1 MHYLRLLQ
9 PAILSTTLLL
19 LTDAST
25 ARPSRQAI
33 PPDIKPVTNNGKV
46 ASHTLIPR
54 NPPPASAT
62 SFPLPAAI
70 HWPLQSAL
78 DGGWSVAVHVFSY
91 FYPLS
96 PNTSLLE
103 DFFTGIQA
111 YALAQMLQ
119 GFSDT
124 CRVNF
129 AEGDFVLLLGMHPR
143 STVGTVKWSM
153 VYAFA
158 RYMLKWVHRGFS
170 GSGGLLF
177 YHQSGIMLAAAV
189 SNHDSV
195 GLPEDTVHPDEC
207 SS

>member
-1 MHYLRLLQ
+1 MHYLRLLR
-9 PAILSTTLLL
+9 PAILSSILLL
-19 LTDAST
+19 LTDASI
-25 ARPSRQAI
+25 ARPSRPAI
-33 PPDIKPVTNNGKV
+33 TSNIKPFANNGHV
-46 ASHTLIPR
+46 GSHPLIPR

-62 SFPLPAAI
+62 SFPLPAAV

-96 PNTSLLE
+96 PNTSPLE
-103 DFFTGIQA
+103 DFFTAIQA
-111 YALAQMLQ
+111 YALAKMLQ

-143 STVGTVKWSM
+143 STMGNVKWSM

-170 GSGGLLF
+170 GSGGYVVLSPERD
-177 YHQSGIMLAAAV
+177 H
-189 SNHDSV
+189 V
-195 GLPEDTVHPDEC
+195 GGCCFE
-207 SS
+207 S